1 MTKSIAHSDHG
12 APLLPG
18 DERRR
23 SQRVII
29 RVPLT
34 LQVSKDGQSFIVSA
48 HTIAVNIHGAMV
60 ICRESLDS
68 DTKVEITNERT
79 RERASARVTRA
90 PRHSAEGFLT
100 PLEFDKPFPMFWQI
114 SFPPTN
120 WKPNDS

>member
-1 MTKSIAHSDHG
+1 MTKSIAHSDRG
-12 APLLPG
+12 PSLLPG

-34 LQVSKDGQSFIVSA
+34 LKLSKEGQPFIVSA
-48 HTIAVNIHGAMV
+48 HTIAINIHGAMV
-60 ICRESLDS
+60 ICRESLDI

-79 RERASARVTRA
+79 RDLTSARVTRA

-100 PLEFDKPFPMFWQI
+100 PLQCGKPFPMFWQI
-114 SFPPTN
+114 Y
-120 WKPNDS
+120 

>member
-1 MTKSIAHSDHG
+1 MTKSIAHSDRG
-12 APLLPG
+12 PSLLPG

-34 LQVSKDGQSFIVSA
+34 LQLSKDGQPFIVSA

-60 ICRESLDS
+60 ICRESLDI

-90 PRHSAEGFLT
+90 PRHSAEGF
-100 PLEFDKPFPMFWQI
+100 
-114 SFPPTN
+114 S
-120 WKPNDS
+120 